1 MLFCTR
7 DRKDEEKC
15 KKKKKSQV
23 SSGPIRLKCRQQHLK
38 QSSWW
43 KSIDYVKSSYLKSEK
58 GKCSHSQ
65 ICCPYPQKVGM
76 INFNLLFFLNFGH
89 SLKKTKEKSQV
100 ISIKYITNFSF
111 SRIYRWKFRYSTCN
125 IMSAVYIRMIR
136 FWFSMVKIAHHREIF
151 Y

>member
-1 MLFCTR
+1 M
-7 DRKDEEKC
+7 RKNV
-15 KKKKKSQV
+15 KKSQV

-65 ICCPYPQKVGM
+65 ICCPYPQKVVM
-76 INFNLLFFLNFGH
+76 INFNLLFFFKFWTFF
-89 SLKKTKEKSQV
+89 KKKQKKKSQV
-100 ISIKYITNFSF
+100 IGIKYITNFSF
-111 SRIYRWKFRYSTCN
+111 SRIYRWKFRYGTCN

-136 FWFSMVKIAHHREIF
+136 FWFNMVKIAYHREIF